1 MEAGSSERKG
11 PRYCISHQPHI
22 RRTCGLGACEGGFI
36 ARRSLI
42 IAIKFQT
49 QQHLLCSWWP
59 FYSLVNELRLGCRL
73 SGRTVTTIS
82 TSCKRGAV
90 APDVVKLLY

>member
-1 MEAGSSERKG
+1 MVLVHVK
-11 PRYCISHQPHI
+11 
-22 RRTCGLGACEGGFI
+22 GGFI

-90 APDVVKLLY
+90 APDVVKVLY